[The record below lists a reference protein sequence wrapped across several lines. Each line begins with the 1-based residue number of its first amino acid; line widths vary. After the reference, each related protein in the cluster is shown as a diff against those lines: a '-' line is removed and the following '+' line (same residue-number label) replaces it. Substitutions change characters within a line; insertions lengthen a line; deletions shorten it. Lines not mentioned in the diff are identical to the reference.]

1 MSNPQAVIPDSF
13 AALANLTRALEEF
26 KKTQATPQGPAGP
39 TVAMQAAQAAQQASQ
54 PFEPQA
60 PEGQPAPPQSQ
71 PQPQQNGIASIA
83 QNAGIGAQIQAQ
95 QQQAAQQA
103 MMAQAQQAQ
112 PQQMASGGIAGL
124 NAHNMHGFKEGGVL
138 GFQGTG
144 EQGQRVPE
152 AEPTAAEL
160 EAASKAAG
168 LLRRAF
174 EKPDENVDLQRA
186 KDEAARANA
195 VLNQYGIIKKQNDPQ
210 GLEAAQRDADAARK
224 ELLSVISNQFYAP
237 QGERKRTVEGQKD
250 TRDIPNAA
258 PTSMMDTR
266 DVQSSRPPVAQAVS
280 RPVQQTPR
288 PPAQTG
294 PESVEGMIQRTQKY
308 AQDVDTT
315 EQRNEVNRL
324 NKMRADQP
332 LAGIEQLA
340 AYRRAQEEYDTAAKE
355 RKESFG
361 SRQFRELMRD
371 MSMNR
376 NGEGMARVGE
386 EERRLTEAD
395 TTRRLTNAQL
405 SGLIVD
411 AQNAKKVGDQEK
423 YIAAI
428 KDVNTILKDN
438 ADRKA
443 QLAGQSGS
451 IGASL
456 YNTDTMANLDRIK
469 ISTMREAN
477 DLTKTANS
485 IGTFNAGLAKFN
497 NNKQAIIAELDKVFN
512 ERNKPVIALAGTG
525 DKTARAEFETIL
537 GQHEA
542 YKANAVKP
550 INDQIY
556 KTERAMYEQHEKAKG
571 LPPPVN
577 LNDAAFNAPT
587 GFNVTKLPK

>member
-39 TVAMQAAQAAQQASQ
+39 TVAMQAAQAAEQASQ
-54 PFEPQA
+54 PSAPQA
-60 PEGQPAPPQSQ
+60 PEGQPAPPPGQ
-71 PQPQQNGIASIA
+71 PQPQQNGIAGVA

-124 NAHNMHGFKEGGVL
+124 NSHNMRGFKEGGVL
-138 GFQGTG
+138 GYAGPDG
-144 EQGQRVPE
+144 SGPVPE
-152 AEPTAAEL
+152 AEGFAEGEYDQTRPNRSPMQLLRSVLGIPESTADVKAKIEEQRASDIAKL
-160 EAASKAAG
+160 EA
-168 LLRRAF
+168 
-174 EKPDENVDLQRA
+174 DRA
-186 KDEAARANA
+186 KNMSSVQSSDRP
-195 VLNQYGIIKKQNDPQ
+195 D
-210 GLEAAQRDADAARK
+210 RDAARVAI
-224 ELLSVISNQFYAP
+224 LQ
-237 QGERKRTVEGQKD
+237 
-250 TRDIPNAA
+250 
-258 PTSMMDTR
+258 
-266 DVQSSRPPVAQAVS
+266 AQAQKEQQDARKVQQ
-280 RPVQQTPR
+280 PVGGEGKQTPR

-294 PESVEGMIQRTQKY
+294 PEAVEGMIQRTQKY

-443 QLAGQSGS
+443 QLAGQAGTM
-451 IGASL
+451 GANL

-469 ISTMREAN
+469 IGTMNEAN
-477 DLTKTANS
+477 KLAKEAHSLNEFNS
-485 IGTFNAGLAKFN
+485 SLARFNA
-497 NNKQAIIAELDKVFN
+497 NKQAIAAELDKSFN
-512 ERNKPVIALAGTG
+512 KKTEDLIKMAQVDPEKKKEYIALEA
-525 DKTARAEFETIL
+525 
-537 GQHEA
+537 QHEA
-542 YKANAVKP
+542 YKNRAVQS

-556 KTERAMYEQHEKAKG
+556 RTELAMHKQHGQGMPA
-571 LPPPVN
+571 PVN
-577 LNDAAFNAPT
+577 QNAISANAPAVIP
-587 GFNVTKLPK
+587 FNKLPTK

>member
-39 TVAMQAAQAAQQASQ
+39 TVAMQAAQAAEQASQ
-54 PFEPQA
+54 PSAPQA
-60 PEGQPAPPQSQ
+60 PEGQPAPPPGQ
-71 PQPQQNGIASIA
+71 PQPQQNGIAGIA

-138 GFQGTG
+138 GYAGPDG
-144 EQGQRVPE
+144 SGPVPE
-152 AEPTAAEL
+152 AEGFAEGEYDQTRPNRSPMQLLRSVLGIPESTADIKAKIEEQRASDIAKL
-160 EAASKAAG
+160 EA
-168 LLRRAF
+168 
-174 EKPDENVDLQRA
+174 DRA
-186 KDEAARANA
+186 KNM
-195 VLNQYGIIKKQNDPQ
+195 
-210 GLEAAQRDADAARK
+210 
-224 ELLSVISNQFYAP
+224 SS
-237 QGERKRTVEGQKD
+237 
-250 TRDIPNAA
+250 
-258 PTSMMDTR
+258 
-266 DVQSSRPPVAQAVS
+266 VQSSDRPDRDAAMVAILQAQAQKEQQDT
-280 RPVQQTPR
+280 RKIQQPVGGGGKQTPR
-288 PPAQTG
+288 PPALTG

-443 QLAGQSGS
+443 QLAGQAGT
-451 IGASL
+451 IGANL

-469 ISTMREAN
+469 IGTMNEAN
-477 DLTKTANS
+477 KLAKEAHSLNEFNS
-485 IGTFNAGLAKFN
+485 SLARFNA
-497 NNKQAIIAELDKVFN
+497 NKQAIDAELDKSFN
-512 ERNKPVIALAGTG
+512 KKTEDLIKMAQVDPEKKKEYIALEA
-525 DKTARAEFETIL
+525 
-537 GQHEA
+537 QHEA
-542 YKANAVKP
+542 YKTKQVQS

-556 KTERAMYEQHEKAKG
+556 RTELAMHKQHGQGMPA
-571 LPPPVN
+571 PVN
-577 LNDAAFNAPT
+577 QNAISANAPAVIP
-587 GFNVTKLPK
+587 FNKLPTK